1 MQLTVVMKIVGR
13 GFVDKFVLNYGES
26 GDEQDTGDAGSKDGQ
41 EGTDLTVE
49 GTGEAV
55 EATDE
60 TVEPTDQAVELRKDL
75 KQLCRITKL
84 QQKQLEKWTTNVN
97 KSLVAE
103 VKSTYKNYVQY
114 CGDIDAK
121 FKKLLGIKEVTKT
134 EVL

>member
-1 MQLTVVMKIVGR
+1 MAEEVNFDDAYATDSCDKDSWEGICRHVG
-13 GFVDKFVLNYGES
+13 LSYGES
-26 GDEQDTGDAGSKDGQ
+26 GDEQDAGSKDGQ

-84 QQKQLEKWTTNVN
+84 QQKQLEKWTTNVD

-103 VKSTYKNYVQY
+103 VKSTYKSYFIAQP
-114 CGDIDAK
+114 
-121 FKKLLGIKEVTKT
+121 
-134 EVL
+134 